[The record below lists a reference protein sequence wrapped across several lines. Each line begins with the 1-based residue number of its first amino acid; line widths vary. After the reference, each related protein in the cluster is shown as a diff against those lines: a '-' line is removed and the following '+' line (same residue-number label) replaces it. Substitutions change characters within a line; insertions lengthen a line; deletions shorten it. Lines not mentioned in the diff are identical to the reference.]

1 MLLEL
6 PIFVLSL
13 LFYEGFH
20 YFLFILKSFLYI
32 KKVNL
37 CL

>member
-20 YFLFILKSFLYI
+20 YFFIYFKKLFIYKKS
-32 KKVNL
+32 
-37 CL
+37 